1 MYKNE
6 LDRHIQNNSLSNSFI
21 LYGESSFLIDAYTQ
35 KLTAISD
42 ASFLKLY
49 HDEYDFSSAKA
60 HLSQASLFGDQN
72 VLIIKSEK
80 KIPKKELDILIEQ
93 CEKNSSNIFIYA
105 YYGEDHKA
113 YAKPSPKTKTMCVR
127 FFHPNHTEA
136 LSILLQAASKMEIR
150 VDSHVMNH
158 LLSIHGGDIALAYNE
173 LEKLKILNKPVSTK
187 DIEQLVFG
195 LCEITIDDFIK
206 KILNKKDFRADLQS
220 MLDHGED
227 EIRIL
232 TALTSY
238 LTQLYMFHIY
248 IRVNGAPNA
257 IEILGYPAPP
267 QIVKEKS
274 ELSIKFKPNL
284 YYKLHELLLENELK
298 MKSSHVDKS
307 AILLSTLMRVQQLL

>member
-6 LDRHIQNNSLSNSFI
+6 LDRHIQNKSLSKSFI
-21 LYGESSFLIDAYTQ
+21 LYGESTFLIDTYTK
-35 KLTAISD
+35 KLTDLSD

-72 VLIIKSEK
+72 VLIIKSQK

-93 CEKNSSNIFIYA
+93 CEKNSSNIFVYA

-113 YAKPSPKTKTMCVR
+113 YAKPPAKTKTMCVR
-127 FFHPNHTEA
+127 FFHLNHTEA
-136 LSILLQAASKMEIR
+136 LSILIQAAQKMEIK
-150 VDSHVMNH
+150 VDSHALNH

-173 LEKLKILNKPVSTK
+173 LEKLKILDKAVTTK
-187 DIEQLVFG
+187 DVEQLVFG
-195 LCEITIDDFIK
+195 LSEISIDDFIK
-206 KILNKKDFRADLQS
+206 KILNKKDFKSDLES
-220 MLDHGED
+220 LLGHGED
-227 EIRIL
+227 EIRLL

-248 IRVNGAPNA
+248 IRINGAPNA
-257 IEILGYPAPP
+257 LEILGYPAPP

-284 YYKLHELLLENELK
+284 YYKLHELLLESELK
-298 MKSSHVDKS
+298 MKSSHADKS
-307 AILLSTLMRVQQLL
+307 AILLSTLIRVQQLL